1 MLIPNRSSF
10 YKAASIYLYLA
21 RALVLILSEDDVRGI
36 LDIGEA
42 IEAIEKATIYQAEGR
57 AFVNPRNRIYVG
69 SYALHAMSSAI
80 EAMGVAGLKA
90 YLSTP
95 SRTVFAILLYSL
107 EKSELIAII
116 EGDILSRIRTGA
128 ASAVA
133 TKHLARRGSS
143 TLGIIG
149 SGRQAYTQATAI
161 SHVIRPDKIYIY
173 SPNREHSERLASKL
187 SDLGLQARVA
197 GSHEEVMRRSD
208 VISTATNSREPFIR
222 GEWVVEGVHINLVG
236 SNHPSR
242 SEAHPEVFS
251 KAGLVVTDSKAQAEK
266 ESGDLL
272 NAVKHG
278 VIGWDRI
285 HELWE
290 VVSRRIAREG
300 DEEVTIFKSHGIALW
315 DIAVAKIVYDK
326 ARREGAG
333 REIEFRGYW
342 EDRVF

>member
-1 MLIPNRSSF
+1 
-10 YKAASIYLYLA
+10 
-21 RALVLILSEDDVRGI
+21 
-36 LDIGEA
+36 
-42 IEAIEKATIYQAEGR
+42 
-57 AFVNPRNRIYVG
+57 
-69 SYALHAMSSAI
+69 MSSAI
-80 EAMGVAGLKA
+80 EAMGVAGVKV

-133 TKHLARRGSS
+133 TKYLARRGSS

-149 SGRQAYTQATAI
+149 SGRQAYTQAIAI
-161 SHVIRPDKIYIY
+161 SHVIKPDRIYIY
-173 SPNREHSERLASKL
+173 STTREHAERLASKL
-187 SDLGLQARVA
+187 SDHGLQAIVA
-197 GSHEEVMRRSD
+197 GSCMEVVKRSD
-208 VISTATNSREPFIR
+208 VISTATSSREPFIR
-222 GEWVVEGVHINLVG
+222 GEWVVDGVHINLVG

-242 SEAHPEVFS
+242 SEAYPEVFS
-251 KAGLVVTDSKAQAEK
+251 RAGLVVTDNKEQAEK

-272 NAVKHG
+272 NAIKHG
-278 VIGWDRI
+278 LIGWDRI

-290 VVSRRIAREG
+290 AVSRRIARES

-315 DIAVAKIVYDK
+315 DIAVAKIAYDK
-326 ARREGAG
+326 ARRRGVG

-342 EDRVF
+342 GDRVF